1 MDPNTINVNGKN
13 IKIVGTSK
21 NPWIDGKELCVA
33 LGYKDVQKTLFNNV
47 KPKHKTMLADIKRL
61 KDFVTDPKS
70 EQGSS
75 SCTFFWPFGDI
86 SYNEGKAVYVSEQ
99 GAYDL
104 INACRLPLKHE
115 VKQCFDAFFYDLRYK
130 HGLMD
135 LFTFIKDKK
144 LAIDIKS
151 DWFQELWYPL
161 SKKHHVLGSMVLLE
175 WMGYEGENYLK
186 QQRFKKLLDNNNIPY
201 EEISHDDERFIE
213 NPGYA
218 NYSKQQ

>member
-1 MDPNTINVNGKN
+1 
-13 IKIVGTSK
+13 
-21 NPWIDGKELCVA
+21 
-33 LGYKDVQKTLFNNV
+33 
-47 KPKHKTMLADIKRL
+47 
-61 KDFVTDPKS
+61 
-70 EQGSS
+70 
-75 SCTFFWPFGDI
+75 
-86 SYNEGKAVYVSEQ
+86 
-99 GAYDL
+99 
-104 INACRLPLKHE
+104 
-115 VKQCFDAFFYDLRYK
+115 
-130 HGLMD
+130 MD